1 MMDVVRQPRN
11 VYVNS
16 GTRMLYSSSRTTP
29 VSWRVSA
36 GDQRSRRRDMDVYS
50 QRRKH
55 LYHPDLER
63 AKCMADVYHILA
75 RKTLMG
81 AKKNTSDT
89 MRYMVGVAGAPGS
102 GKSTLAKQVVH
113 IINAIQEEEC
123 AVMVP
128 MDGYHYTKAQLD
140 GFDNPAEAHARRGA
154 HWTFDAEGFVRKV
167 EELAYTTGESID
179 APTFDHGQG
188 DPVARGICIERH
200 HGIVIVEGNYLLLD
214 IEPWNRLIFNE
225 TWFID
230 CDIEESMKRVYTR
243 QTRNGVPP
251 RESRHRI
258 ETNDRPNALQIQQ
271 TAERAHVCVPSL
283 HFRRPYWK

>member
-1 MMDVVRQPRN
+1 MRHRRNPGVVQA
-11 VYVNS
+11 S
-16 GTRMLYSSSRTTP
+16 
-29 VSWRVSA
+29 
-36 GDQRSRRRDMDVYS
+36 GDQRSSRRRDMDVYT

-63 AKCMADVYHILA
+63 AKCMEDVYHILA

-89 MRYMVGVAGAPGS
+89 KRYMVGVAGAPGS

-113 IINAIQEEEC
+113 IINAIQGDEC

-140 GFDNPAEAHARRGA
+140 AFEDPVMAHSRRGA
-154 HWTFDAEGFVRKV
+154 HWTFDAQGFVCMVDRI
-167 EELAYTTGESID
+167 ANDIDESIY

-188 DPVARGICIERH
+188 DPVARGVCIERH
-200 HGIVIVEGNYLLLD
+200 HAIVIVEGNYLLLD
-214 IEPWNRLIFNE
+214 IEPWNRLQDVFNE

-243 QTRNGVPP
+243 QTRNGTMP

-271 TAERAHVCVPSL
+271 TADRAHVCVPSL
-283 HFRRPYWK
+283 QFRRPYWKV

>member
-1 MMDVVRQPRN
+1 M
-11 VYVNS
+11 
-16 GTRMLYSSSRTTP
+16 SRTTQQRVVTGP
-29 VSWRVSA
+29 SSVSISLRVYSWRVAA
-36 GDQRSRRRDMDVYS
+36 GNNDNRSRRRDMDNYAH
-50 QRRKH
+50 RRKH

-63 AKCMADVYHILA
+63 AKCMEDVYHILA

-89 MRYMVGVAGAPGS
+89 MRYIVGLAGAPGS
-102 GKSTLAKQVVH
+102 GKSTCAKQVVH
-113 IINAIQEEEC
+113 IINAIQGEEC

-140 GFDNPAEAHARRGA
+140 EFEDPGEAHARRGA
-154 HWTFDAEGFVRKV
+154 HWTFDAEGFVSKV
-167 EELAYTTGESID
+167 EELSENTNECIY

-188 DPVARGICIERH
+188 DPVARGVCIERH

-214 IEPWNRLIFNE
+214 IEPWNRLGHVFNE

-243 QTRNGVPP
+243 QTRNGTPS

-258 ETNDRPNALQIQQ
+258 ETNDRPNAEMIQQ
-271 TAERAHVCVPSL
+271 TAARAQVCVPSL